1 MADGFGLNN
10 QEVFNKGS
18 IATFNLMLHI
28 LEQFLQV
35 GKICILEANFK
46 KYEIE
51 DIQKLLTKY
60 NSTCLTYLFRADFEI
75 IFRRYI
81 ERDKQGKRH
90 WVHKIGGE
98 SNIEDFENGHR
109 KTGMGEIGIGKII
122 EVDTTNFE
130 KVDYDKLLMDVK
142 KYLDE

>member
-1 MADGFGLNN
+1 MVKKSIIISGYCATGKSTFSQKISDEFKIPYFNKDFVKENMADGFGLNN

-75 IFRRYI
+75 IFRRFKC
-81 ERDKQGKRH
+81 R
-90 WVHKIGGE
+90 
-98 SNIEDFENGHR
+98 S
-109 KTGMGEIGIGKII
+109 
-122 EVDTTNFE
+122 
-130 KVDYDKLLMDVK
+130 
-142 KYLDE
+142 YL